1 LDEVNRSGDYCVM
14 SSVNLGEV
22 YYSIIREK
30 GKDFADEVL
39 DYILQSQIE
48 VVFPTL
54 QSTLQAAIFKS
65 RGGASYA
72 DCYAAALAVESGLP
86 VLTGDKEFKAF
97 ETQGVTVEWLPANR

>member
-1 LDEVNRSGDYCVM
+1 MLFTEQNGWEVAKAYLDEVDRSGDYCMM

-30 GKDFADEVL
+30 GKDLADEIL

-54 QSTLQAAIFKS
+54 QSTQQAAIFKS

-72 DCYAAALAVESGLP
+72 DCVMLLHLP
-86 VLTGDKEFKAF
+86 SNPGCLY
-97 ETQGVTVEWLPANR
+97 